1 MTERGTF
8 LWRDYMIDLKS
19 IGQKLLEEKTDI
31 KTIDYNLS
39 LLSDLVKET
48 KEALTLDYAREGF
61 SIEEMDLLLENLDQ
75 NLTEFLA
82 FLPEKER
89 QEKREFYLESLP
101 STKEL
106 LSGTVDA
113 ILSGDP
119 ASDSRREI
127 ILTYPGYWAILSYRI
142 ANLFY
147 KMELFLPARIISEE
161 AHRETGIDIN
171 PGAAIGK
178 NFFIDHGTGIVIG
191 ETAVIGNDV
200 KIYQGVTL
208 GALFLSRGRTLK
220 GLKRHPTVKDHV
232 TIYSNASI
240 FGGDTVIG
248 KNTTIGAN
256 VYLTSSVEPDSI
268 VYLGKEG
275 IRTIQKVKNP

>member
-1 MTERGTF
+1 
-8 LWRDYMIDLKS
+8 MIDLKS
-19 IGQKLLEEKTDI
+19 IGQKLLEEKKDT
-31 KTIDYNLS
+31 KSVDYNLS

-48 KEALTLDYAREGF
+48 KEALTLDYERIGF

-82 FLPEKER
+82 FLPEEER
-89 QEKREFYLESLP
+89 QEKREFYLGSLP

-127 ILTYPGYWAILSYRI
+127 ILTYPGYRAILSYRI

-147 KMELFLPARIISEE
+147 KMGLFLPARIISEE

-171 PGAAIGK
+171 PGATIGK

-191 ETAVIGNDV
+191 ETALIGNDV

-232 TIYSNASI
+232 TI
-240 FGGDTVIG
+240 FGGDTIIG
-248 KNTTIGAN
+248 ENTTIGAN